1 MLSPEQQTRLAQ
13 YREKN
18 ADGSLTIDELKEAVI
33 MMREAR
39 LAAQAANA
47 ASGKVKKKAPTKS
60 ADDLLGELENL

>member
-1 MLSPEQQTRLAQ
+1 MLTPEQQTKLAY
-13 YREKN
+13 YRSKN
-18 ADGSLTIDELKEAVI
+18 ADGTITVDELKDAVI

-47 ASGKVKKKAPTKS
+47 ASGKTKKKTPSKS

>member
-1 MLSPEQQTRLAQ
+1 MLSPEQQTRLAH

-47 ASGKVKKKAPTKS
+47 ASGKTKKKAPTKS
-60 ADDLLGELENL
+60 ADDLLGELESL

>member
-1 MLSPEQQTRLAQ
+1 MLSPEQQTRLAL
-13 YREKN
+13 YRSKN
-18 ADGSLTIDELKEAVI
+18 ADGTLTIDELKEAVI

-47 ASGKVKKKAPTKS
+47 ASGKSKKKPTKS